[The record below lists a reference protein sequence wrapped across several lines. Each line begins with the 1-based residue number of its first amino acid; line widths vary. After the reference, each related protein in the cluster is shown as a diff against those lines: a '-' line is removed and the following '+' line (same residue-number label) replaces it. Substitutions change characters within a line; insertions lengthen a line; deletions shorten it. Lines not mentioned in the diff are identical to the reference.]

1 MFDDTFSYT
10 CSEPTNLERPEGGIM
25 TTTEVLEKFLDE
37 VMDEPTEIETAMKSD
52 QGALD
57 QEYRSF
63 LQGKLE
69 YNGHVY
75 DLIKRSMTAA
85 KK

>member
-1 MFDDTFSYT
+1 
-10 CSEPTNLERPEGGIM
+10 M

-37 VMDEPTEIETAMKSD
+37 VMDERTEIETAMKTD

-69 YNGHVY
+69 YNGQLQDHIRRKITEV
-75 DLIKRSMTAA
+75 